1 MKYKTTQK
9 DRYGNMKSLEITM
22 DNQLEVPPMTSAVPM
37 YDHPGEPRGT
47 DTVPAWLTP
56 GEFVVNKEATD
67 MYGPLIKKINDEGR
81 KIQNMK
87 PQYAKS
93 GKEIDS
99 MIESIM
105 QAEEDKSG
113 GSQFT
118 NYEGDEPTQY
128 GVTLSTYREL
138 INSKATVEDLKK
150 LTREKAKDI
159 FKKDYYERYKI
170 DKLPDYMQHNVLDMA
185 INSGPGNAIKLLQK
199 QIGTDID
206 NAIGPNTIKA
216 AENYNMPEQFN
227 NIYGSNRVSY
237 YEDLVKNNKAK
248 SKFLEG
254 WKNRTIGLMDPE
266 NVTLPM
272 SRPTMD
278 AVGNPTNLQAKE
290 RIYLKDE
297 DDVMEKYRKLG
308 ISPGDINQSRNPLS
322 LSSIAEAAKQL
333 FSREKFEMPKR
344 SGTFDSFNNGG
355 KVQHLDPG
363 GMVYNTLDDKDDI
376 MDVIFGNLK
385 GKNNDGSIFN
395 FNSIPIPEDDSTSM
409 AMDMSLPKPY
419 ERKAFGMEDPNLMKA
434 MEEVGTMRGVP
445 SYDIQGVG
453 GGTEM
458 LRDIPAFEDPAEDNL
473 IGGITQDDVPA
484 ILDPL
489 GLDSDMYDQDTGMEM
504 MPATL
509 NIKSPDDVPFPE
521 DTIKKPDLLDM
532 DLGDVTNTNFSIAA
546 INRRIADEVK
556 FLNELQEGA
565 APKEAIEERRNR
577 IIDLEN
583 KKKQL
588 MTNQDLAKVQTQ
600 FQKEYDDQIKQ
611 QKLNSDIAKV
621 EEKLK
626 DPNITESE
634 KSLAEESLNALK
646 NQVVQPEMT
655 SLEESQ
661 SKLAAAASNLNS
673 AKEAELNQSLNS
685 DAGKAATDN
694 ANQSTGTPA
703 YEQAKG
709 ILNFLF
715 GDLIDGQELGRGIA
729 VYLAS
734 RALGYDHNDTIGYV
748 AKNYLKRVDTKNALM
763 DKFIKENAGKYT
775 KKSLAD
781 YKRTGDPN
789 VLTPI
794 GSAPR
799 PQGEE
804 KTYYNAAG
812 QARTAYKFKKKN
824 AQGDDFIYYSWDKD
838 GGDIKQRVSS
848 AWTSD
853 GSDVRGT
860 DEYDEK
866 INKAADRIVGQMK
879 SYKEG
884 KDKTKEKNI
893 DKGIMQNVYKTDI
906 EPEFAAR
913 EVAAW
918 ADKNGFQ
925 VYEMGPGIQ
934 QAWTMAIAAA
944 DEAEAQGIDVEISS
958 LLPYLEEATIK
969 QRLDNLKGVPPVS
982 TAIVNGNKIEMNPSE
997 LVILNGKINN
1007 VTGDVNR
1014 FWNTVAK
1021 VYKGNDKDSGKPWRK
1036 IFEQHVIDS
1045 GENITPFAL
1054 FGQVYLENIMEG
1066 MANQ

>member
-1 MKYKTTQK
+1 MKYKATQK

-67 MYGPLIKKINDEGR
+67 MYGPLIKQMNDEGR
-81 KIQNMK
+81 KIQDMQ

-93 GKEIDS
+93 GKEINS

-138 INSKATVEDLKK
+138 INSKATEEDLKK

-170 DKLPDYMQHNVLDMA
+170 NKLPDYMQHNVLDMA
-185 INSGPGNAIKLLQK
+185 INSGPGTAIKLLQK

-216 AENYNMPEQFN
+216 AENYNMPGQFN

-237 YEDLVKNNKAK
+237 YEDLVKNNKSK

-266 NVTLPM
+266 NVTLPVPK
-272 SRPTMD
+272 PTMD
-278 AVGNPTNLQAKE
+278 AEGNLTNLQA
-290 RIYLKDE
+290 E
-297 DDVMEKYRKLG
+297 DSVMEKYKKLG
-308 ISPGDINQSRNPLS
+308 ISPGDLNQSKNPLS
-322 LSSIAEAAKQL
+322 LIENFTNL
-333 FSREKFEMPKR
+333 FKRKPQFEIPEP
-344 SGTFDSFNNGG
+344 SGIFDSNFMQNAQEKSDGG

-376 MDVIFGNLK
+376 MKLIFESQRLSDK
-385 GKNNDGSIFN
+385 TDDILGSIQL
-395 FNSIPIPEDDSTSM
+395 PPDDSTSM
-409 AMDMSLPKPY
+409 SSDMSIPPV
-419 ERKAFGMEDPNLMKA
+419 RDPIAFGMEDPNLMKA
-434 MEEVGTMRGVP
+434 MEESDVYVP
-445 SYDIQGVG
+445 SYDPQGLGMPMADPAYIKDYERMVQDELTGSPEYQIPEVMSMDPQGLG
-453 GGTEM
+453 GEEGIPEVMPASFKPNMLEM
-458 LRDIPAFEDPAEDNL
+458 DGDILSNINLPTDTKLASELAEKQKVLDMEMKYLTYYRDIEPDAKALEYHR
-473 IGGITQDDVPA
+473 GIV
-484 ILDPL
+484 
-489 GLDSDMYDQDTGMEM
+489 
-504 MPATL
+504 
-509 NIKSPDDVPFPE
+509 NK
-521 DTIKKPDLLDM
+521 
-532 DLGDVTNTNFSIAA
+532 
-546 INRRIADEVK
+546 
-556 FLNELQEGA
+556 LQ
-565 APKEAIEERRNR
+565 
-577 IIDLEN
+577 
-583 KKKQL
+583 
-588 MTNQDLAKVQTQ
+588 
-600 FQKEYDDQIKQ
+600 DQIKSIKGQQGLKEFREDYTPMIEGEQ
-611 QKLNSDIAKV
+611 QKIQDQIDKDALEKVISSDQATETEKTTASQALDDLNKQTATT
-621 EEKLK
+621 EE
-626 DPNITESE
+626 IT
-634 KSLAEESLNALK
+634 
-646 NQVVQPEMT
+646 P
-655 SLEESQ
+655 LEESQ
-661 SKLAAAASNLNS
+661 SKLAAVANNLNNTTE
-673 AKEAELNQSLNS
+673 KEIDNKLKS
-685 DAGKAATDN
+685 DAGQAATN
-694 ANQSTGTPA
+694 TASQSTGTAA

-709 ILNFLF
+709 VLNFLF
-715 GDLIDGQELGRGIA
+715 GDLIDSQELGRGIA
-729 VYLAS
+729 IYLAS

-775 KKSLAD
+775 KKSLSD
-781 YKRTGDPN
+781 YKRTGDPK
-789 VLTPI
+789 VLIPI
-794 GSAPR
+794 GSSPR

-838 GGDIKQRVSS
+838 GGDVKQRVSS
-848 AWTSD
+848 AWTAD
-853 GSDVRGT
+853 GSDVQGT

-866 INKAADRIVGQMK
+866 INKAADRIVGKMK
-879 SYKEG
+879 SFKEG
-884 KDKTKEKNI
+884 TDKTKEKNI

-918 ADKNGFQ
+918 ADANGFQ

-944 DEAEAQGIDVEISS
+944 DEAEAQGIDVSITS
-958 LLPYLEEATIK
+958 LIPYLEEATIK

-982 TAIVNGNKIEMNPSE
+982 TARVNGNKIEMNPSE
-997 LVILNGKINN
+997 LVILNGKIKN

-1021 VYKGNDKDSGKPWRK
+1021 VYKGNDKESGTPWRK

>member
-1 MKYKTTQK
+1 MKYKATQK

-22 DNQLEVPPMTSAVPM
+22 DNQLEVPPMASAVPM
-37 YDHPGEPRGT
+37 YDHPGEPKGT

-81 KIQNMK
+81 KVQDMK
-87 PQYAKS
+87 PKYAAEGIEVPKLKYDVVTEAGLS
-93 GKEIDS
+93 RPSFNIEDTDFSKINKFDKEIKKTAMRYELDPEYLKAVLYA
-99 MIESIM
+99 ES
-105 QAEEDKSG
+105 SG
-113 GSQFT
+113 
-118 NYEGDEPTQY
+118 DP
-128 GVTLSTYREL
+128 
-138 INSKATVEDLKK
+138 
-150 LTREKAKDI
+150 
-159 FKKDYYERYKI
+159 
-170 DKLPDYMQHNVLDMA
+170 
-185 INSGPGNAIKLLQK
+185 
-199 QIGTDID
+199 
-206 NAIGPNTIKA
+206 NAIGDKNLKQKAYGLGQLRKNAYNDIKKDFPDYQFKWETIKKSPIA
-216 AENYNMPEQFN
+216 NIDATAKYLTMMRDKYVANANKGVKGFEKGFIDNPNEQMNYMYQFYN
-227 NIYGSNRVSY
+227 AGPYKKNATAVMNANKVMEIKERLEGTDSIDPPLAKTLKEK
-237 YEDLVKNNKAK
+237 YEDAGIQVPP
-248 SKFLEG
+248 SSD
-254 WKNRTIGLMDPE
+254 GLSFDIP
-266 NVTLPM
+266 
-272 SRPTMD
+272 
-278 AVGNPTNLQAKE
+278 NPF
-290 RIYLKDE
+290 
-297 DDVMEKYRKLG
+297 
-308 ISPGDINQSRNPLS
+308 
-322 LSSIAEAAKQL
+322 SSIKEKASSLAKTVKK
-333 FSREKFEMPKR
+333 FVDPKDIGFKFEMPER
-344 SGTFDSFNNGG
+344 STIFDSDGG

-363 GMVYNTLDDKDDI
+363 GMVYNTLDDKDNV
-376 MDVIFGNLK
+376 MDLIFGSD
-385 GKNNDGSIFN
+385 NNN
-395 FNSIPIPEDDSTSM
+395 IPKPNPLSSMEVPADDTTTMS
-409 AMDMSLPKPY
+409 MDMSLPSDNY
-419 ERKAFGMEDPNLMKA
+419 
-434 MEEVGTMRGVP
+434 VP

-473 IGGITQDDVPA
+473 IGGIRQDAVPA
-484 ILDPL
+484 TLDSL
-489 GLDSDMYDQDTGMEM
+489 GLDPDMYDQETGAELLKVDKPVSMEVTKPNM
-504 MPATL
+504 LQMEGDILSNLMLPT
-509 NIKSPDDVPFPE
+509 DV
-521 DTIKKPDLLDM
+521 
-532 DLGDVTNTNFSIAA
+532 GIAA
-546 INRRIADEVK
+546 QIA
-556 FLNELQEGA
+556 
-565 APKEAIEERRNR
+565 
-577 IIDLEN
+577 
-583 KKKQL
+583 KKQQML
-588 MTNQDLAKVQTQ
+588 DNEMKNLTIYRDVKPNPKMLETSRKIVNKLQ
-600 FQKEYDDQIKQ
+600 DQIKDLKKIQ
-611 QKLNSDIAKV
+611 ALEEFRATSDFVPNVEAAKEEIQKEANKAALEQVISSDETTETEKTVASQALDDLNKQEDTTEV
-621 EEKLK
+621 
-626 DPNITESE
+626 IT
-634 KSLAEESLNALK
+634 
-646 NQVVQPEMT
+646 P
-655 SLEESQ
+655 LEESQ
-661 SKLAAAASNLNS
+661 SKLAAVANNLNT
-673 AKEAELNQSLNS
+673 AKEAELKQDLDS
-685 DAGKAATDN
+685 DAGKAAQND
-694 ANQSTGTPA
+694 ANQSQGTPA

-709 ILNFLF
+709 VLNFLF

-729 VYLAS
+729 IYLAS

-789 VLTPI
+789 MLTPI
-794 GSAPR
+794 GSTPR

-812 QARTAYKFKKKN
+812 QARVAYKFKKKN
-824 AQGDDFIYYSWDKD
+824 AQGDDFTYWSWDKD
-838 GGDIKQRVSS
+838 GGDVKQRVSS

-853 GSDVRGT
+853 GSDVQGT
-860 DEYDEK
+860 DEYNEK

-879 SYKEG
+879 AFKEG

-918 ADKNGFQ
+918 ADKNGFE

-934 QAWTMAIAAA
+934 QAWNMAIAAA
-944 DEAEAQGIDVEISS
+944 DEAEAQGIDVSITS

-1021 VYKGNDKDSGKPWRK
+1021 VYKGNDKESGKPWKK